1 MKGRPDCPHC
11 AGRGILIDPDPLKP
25 ARVCACVA
33 ETKGALPEG
42 ALPARYRE
50 ASFDAFWD
58 WWKAQHREDGIAA
71 RLQEAQVLISNA
83 LSRGTLPKELALQ
96 LDHILHKCGPYAHPE
111 TNAPG
116 WKRTKPALQPMGFE
130 NLQDWAQKDK
140 LKADHW
146 WISGPPQSGRS
157 TIAAAALRAWSQR
170 TGRAGRF
177 VSVRTL
183 SQELKDVYYDVR
195 SFKNQDFRSER
206 DLIEPLLEASCLVL
220 DDFDRLDGDTR
231 VARAVAELLDRR
243 YAEER
248 PTLLTAIRSP
258 KSLME
263 PEGHPLGRLE
273 DLSLVRRL
281 QHAHRLELRPTLE
294 SLLDTARVA

>member
-1 MKGRPDCPHC
+1 
-11 AGRGILIDPDPLKP
+11 
-25 ARVCACVA
+25 
-33 ETKGALPEG
+33 
-42 ALPARYRE
+42 
-50 ASFDAFWD
+50 
-58 WWKAQHREDGIAA
+58 
-71 RLQEAQVLISNA
+71 
-83 LSRGTLPKELALQ
+83 
-96 LDHILHKCGPYAHPE
+96 
-111 TNAPG
+111 
-116 WKRTKPALQPMGFE
+116 
-130 NLQDWAQKDK
+130 
-140 LKADHW
+140 HW

-157 TIAAAALRAWSQR
+157 TVAAAALRAWSQR
-170 TGRAGRF
+170 TGRPGKF

-195 SFKNQDFRSER
+195 SFRNQDFQSER
-206 DLIEPLLEASCLVL
+206 DLMEPLQEAPCLVL

-273 DLSLVRRL
+273 DASLVRRL